1 MLFIQ
6 LAPISIM
13 PKTRVI
19 AATAPFVLFWLTLRQ
34 QRKQHAAMGAAI
46 CRYESHNILNLRVF
60 ITPA

>member
-13 PKTRVI
+13 PKARVI

-34 QRKQHAAMGAAI
+34 Q
-46 CRYESHNILNLRVF
+46 
-60 ITPA
+60 